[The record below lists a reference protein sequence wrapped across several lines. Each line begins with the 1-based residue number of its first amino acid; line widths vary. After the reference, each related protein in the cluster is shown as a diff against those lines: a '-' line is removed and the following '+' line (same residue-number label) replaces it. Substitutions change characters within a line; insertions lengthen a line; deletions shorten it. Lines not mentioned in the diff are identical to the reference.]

1 MKSKISENSFLLL
14 VFLALFGFSVGL
26 FSNYREL
33 WMSNNNISASSISH
47 VVSISYVVTVL
58 VLTFFTIRVRI
69 NKIKNA
75 LEIVLVLK
83 MITSSLLIVLN
94 NSDCVILIK
103 FLMFFDIAFNELIL
117 ASIYPIMLNLDKSD
131 VLYTKKETVE
141 FIFNRLGFLLSS
153 LLIGKVISNTIIDY
167 NSCLLGSVF
176 FTFIS
181 FIIFLNID
189 ILNNKSEEQ
198 FNLNLVFKYFKNNKA
213 YNKFLFVNFI
223 SSITWGIILGMPLLT
238 LTINLSLD
246 AKLSSFIVLGMG
258 ILSSL
263 AALFIVKYLNF
274 KNDYLNIFIKFG
286 FRIIL
291 FILILLFNNKLLFLG
306 AILYLLLTDKTHNF
320 IFHSFFINR
329 VEEKYSLLLHVLK
342 YCTSLMG
349 NAIGIFIYGL
359 IVNLDF
365 RLFIIPILIFSLIH
379 YGFAL
384 DLIKNKHLVL
394 KEG

>member
-94 NSDCVILIK
+94 NSDCLILIK

>member
-1 MKSKISENSFLLL
+1 
-14 VFLALFGFSVGL
+14 
-26 FSNYREL
+26 
-33 WMSNNNISASSISH
+33 
-47 VVSISYVVTVL
+47 
-58 VLTFFTIRVRI
+58 
-69 NKIKNA
+69 
-75 LEIVLVLK
+75 

-342 YCTSLMG
+342 YCTSLIG